1 MNFCPRCG
9 KPTERRVPDGDD
21 RERHVCTAC
30 GAVNYVNP
38 RMVVGCLVQHEGGI
52 LLCKRA
58 IEPRKGYWTIPAGFL
73 ELGESARE
81 GAARETWEEARARVC
96 IVAPYVHFDVP
107 HIGQAYLIYRA
118 ELAEP
123 GFSAGPESE
132 AVELVRPSDIPWS
145 DMAFTAV
152 RLSLELL
159 LEDMRRGR
167 YRHHQG
173 SVVRRDGRF
182 ELEDHL
188 ELHVG

>member
-1 MNFCPRCG
+1 
-9 KPTERRVPDGDD
+9 
-21 RERHVCTAC
+21 
-30 GAVNYVNP
+30 
-38 RMVVGCLVQHEGGI
+38 MVVGCLVQHEGGI

-81 GAARETWEEARARVC
+81 GAARETWEEARARVR

-118 ELAEP
+118 ELTEP

-132 AVELVRPSDIPWS
+132 AVELVRPAQIPWS

-152 RLSLELL
+152 RLSVELL
-159 LEDMRRGR
+159 LEDIQRGR

-173 SVVRRDGRF
+173 SVVRRDGGF